1 LVVLGDNLYNTGL
14 AAKGAPGRAQDERRL
29 DGQLYV
35 AEQYKG
41 RVFFI
46 PGNHDW
52 DNSGKE
58 GLAKIRRQE
67 QYIEQ
72 KLNRGNTFVPDNGC
86 PGPYVQELSDELVF
100 IGLDTQWWLHKEEK
114 PYGPGSGCGAS
125 TEEEMLRQLEQILE
139 QHRGKHIVVSAHHPL
154 MSNSSHGGNY
164 SVMDH
169 VFPLRLV
176 RDGCT
181 CHCQWWVRCIR
192 ITGSWAASIRTSR
205 TTATNCSRSDLQGI
219 FRRFDNITYT
229 AGHDHNLQLHKT
241 EVFSHIISGS
251 GCKTNHIATGNNA
264 TFAHREKGFARIRY
278 YTNGEAWVEF
288 WAPEGDG
295 ATGKLHY
302 RGLLHSRKQ
311 NTAPSVCADTAAS
324 PPPKQ

>member
-1 LVVLGDNLYNTGL
+1 LLGDAGAPQINPPEPALRLLKSQLDADPNSTLVVLGDNLYNTGL
-14 AAKGAPGRAQDERRL
+14 AAENSPGRTQDERRL

-35 AEQYKG
+35 AEHYKG

-86 PGPYVQELSDELVF
+86 PGPYVQEISDELVF

-154 MSNSSHGGNY
+154 MSNSGHGGNY

-176 RDGCT
+176 RDGLY
-181 CHCQWWVRCIR
+181 VPLPI
-192 ITGSWAASIRTSR
+192 IGSLYPYFRQLGGVDQDISHYRYQLLSER
-205 TTATNCSRSDLQGI
+205 LQGV

-241 EVFSHIISGS
+241 DVFSHIISGS
-251 GCKTNHIATGNNA
+251 GSATM
-264 TFAHREKGFARIRY
+264 RPR
-278 YTNGEAWVEF
+278 
-288 WAPEGDG
+288 
-295 ATGKLHY
+295 
-302 RGLLHSRKQ
+302 
-311 NTAPSVCADTAAS
+311 